1 MGPTTRTKRRRLA
14 AGTAALATAW
24 IAVLVPAPP
33 ASACSCVTPTD
44 QAAVD
49 DADAVFTGTLVDRV
63 PPPRAAVGSADPTR
77 YVFAVDDVYEGD
89 VTARQTVLTPS
100 SGASC
105 GFELSGTGPFLVFA
119 FRDSQLT
126 AGADDGELYSHLCS
140 GTRPLDEESR
150 RREAEAR
157 ITGTLSTFV
166 TLAVHPLER
175 ARQLRGPRHRIEV
188 TISMAV
194 DSTPDGAARSGKQ
207 RRVNDRR
214 TGGPPASPFRGQY
227 DRVDGHSAHVPTS
240 N

>member
-1 MGPTTRTKRRRLA
+1 MGSPGPGTGDLRGTSQRGMGPTTRTKRRRLA

-140 GTRPLDEESR
+140 GTRPLDEGALAVDLASSPPAPTD
-150 RREAEAR
+150 EASGAPAPIDGEVSASDGGAGDGWA
-157 ITGTLSTFV
+157 TS
-166 TLAVHPLER
+166 TLALAGGGVLLVLVAGALVR
-175 ARQLRGPRHRIEV
+175 ARR
-188 TISMAV
+188 A
-194 DSTPDGAARSGKQ
+194 GAAEG
-207 RRVNDRR
+207 
-214 TGGPPASPFRGQY
+214 TG
-227 DRVDGHSAHVPTS
+227 
-240 N
+240 